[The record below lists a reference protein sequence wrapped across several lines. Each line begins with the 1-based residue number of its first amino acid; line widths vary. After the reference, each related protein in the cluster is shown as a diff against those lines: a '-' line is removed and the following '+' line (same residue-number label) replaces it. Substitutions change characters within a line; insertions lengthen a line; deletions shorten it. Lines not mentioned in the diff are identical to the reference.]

1 MAGDA
6 FQTDRPI
13 VLVGMMGVGK
23 TSVGR
28 PLAERLGLPFMDVD
42 EEVARAAGLT
52 IEEIFERYGEAA
64 FREREREA
72 IARLAAGSAQVIAAG
87 GGAFAEDASRAL
99 LLESCTVVW
108 LDAGVET
115 LVRRVGRDGL
125 DGRERPLL
133 AGRDPHAALAELA
146 ERRRPLYAAAHLRIE
161 AEGPVEA
168 IVEAVIAALS
178 GL

>member
-115 LVRRVGRDGL
+115 LARRVGR

-178 GL
+178 GLR